1 MKELILLL
9 ISMVALFGASGSG
22 SGSATGIG
30 GGTGGGGATSGGGG
44 AAGGGGVTAMNAAEV
59 RTPSEHVPAG
69 STFQTKFL
77 FTQPR
82 PIGSAGSTLDIG
94 AFEVNGV
101 SIFSP
106 LGDAVGAA
114 VWGNGLLT
122 VNVISPSGDFGSNLD
137 YPFMTVTMTVPA
149 TTPVGSTFPLGLITG
164 TYIGPSG
171 PLTLTDPKP
180 GTLTIGGS
188 VSIHN
193 ITPGGGIWP
202 SGTVVKVE
210 GTGFSPGTKLVAKMR
225 MSPITYISPTEIH
238 FTLLD
243 TATTIDMM
251 ALTAQNPDGSAVTYY
266 SYLRG
271 VPVSTPSIP
280 LLRRIDPVFPG
291 QTRGLATYRVPVLGQ
306 GQFAAIA
313 VQNPTQGPVVVTFQ
327 LQSTGAI
334 ATYTLPIGG
343 RIMDEI
349 SSLLGSTASPG
360 DSVIVSA
367 TSGVQILGLI
377 GDEIQGAALP
387 FLPIF

>member
-9 ISMVALFGASGSG
+9 ISTVALWGASGSG
-22 SGSATGIG
+22 SGTTGGG
-30 GGTGGGGATSGGGG
+30 GGTGGGGTGGGG
-44 AAGGGGVTAMNAAEV
+44 GGITATNAAEV
-59 RTPSEHVPAG
+59 RTPSERVPAG

-77 FTQPR
+77 LTQPR
-82 PIGSAGSTLDIG
+82 PIGSGGSVLDIG
-94 AFEVNGV
+94 AFQVDGV

-114 VWGNGLLT
+114 VWGNGFLT
-122 VNVISPSGDFGSNLD
+122 VNVISPSGDYGSNLD
-137 YPFMTVTMTVPA
+137 YPFMTVTMTVPP
-149 TTPVGSTFPLGLITG
+149 TTPAGSTFPLGLVSG
-164 TYIGPSG
+164 NYIGPSG

-188 VSIHN
+188 ISIHN
-193 ITPGGGIWP
+193 ITPGGGTWP
-202 SGTVVKVE
+202 SGTVVKIE
-210 GTGFSPGTKLVAKMR
+210 GTGFSPATKLTAKMR

-243 TATTIDMM
+243 TATTMDMM
-251 ALTAQNPDGSAVTYY
+251 ALTAQNPDGSLVTYY

-271 VPVSTPSIP
+271 VPVSTPASP
-280 LLRRIDPVFPG
+280 LLRRTDPVFPG
-291 QTRGLATYRVPVLGQ
+291 QTRGIATYQVPALGQ

-334 ATYTLPIGG
+334 STHTLPIGG

-349 SSLLGSTASPG
+349 SSLLGSTVSPS

-377 GDEIQGAALP
+377 GDEIQGTAIPL
-387 FLPIF
+387 LPIF